1 MDMSLIKLREMVK
14 DREAWRA
21 AGHGVEK
28 LDTTEWLNNSIGLPI
43 FSARSF
49 IVLCLVFMFLSH
61 FEFGFVYGVKVC
73 FNFIGLHVT
82 DCPAVPIP
90 LAEETVFSPLRTL
103 ASFLKGEWTIGMCLF
118 LGSPFS
124 PTDPKVCLYT
134 KATHSFDYCSFVA
147 LSEVWEGYASS
158 FALFPQDLLWQFWV
172 FLVSYKF
179 WDYLFSFSEKH
190 HG

>member
-1 MDMSLIKLREMVK
+1 MDMSLGKLQEMVK

-28 LDTTEWLNNSIGLPI
+28 LDTTEWLKNSISLPI

-82 DCPAVPIP
+82 NCPAVPIP
-90 LAEETVFSPLRTL
+90 LAEETVFLPLCTL
-103 ASFLKGEWTIGMCLF
+103 ASFLKCEWTIGMCVYFWAL
-118 LGSPFS
+118 
-124 PTDPKVCLYT
+124 
-134 KATHSFDYCSFVA
+134 HSLPLIQRSVFTRRPHAVLITVA
-147 LSEVWEGYASS
+147 L
-158 FALFPQDLLWQFWV
+158 
-172 FLVSYKF
+172 
-179 WDYLFSFSEKH
+179 
-190 HG
+190 